1 MFKALGNF
9 IHRTPW
15 WALIL
20 FGISVLVLL
29 GIFVTPFHV
38 ISLQQQGA
46 DSAQKWAIQREIDS
60 NVGQSLLGVAEE
72 VVKGIHDGSKDPA
85 RRAEM
90 ERALKEIARARSELE
105 NARGGGH
112 ASARNAVKEA
122 RNAAREVA
130 IAAAEHAYES
140 AVEARER
147 IEEAQEDIRD
157 SLKSSNIPKA
167 EWPKSLD
174 EKLEQAR
181 QAEKLAK
188 EALAAVR
195 ARLPKDEHTLSITIG
210 PDSEPAKPA
219 AAGEGAGGDAPAAE
233 GASPAPGVAPEA
245 SRPPAVAPV
254 PEVSPPVAPL
264 PPELR
269 QDIRVKVASAVYRA
283 TVGSLLILLF
293 IPLFAVIV
301 IAKVFIGRARRSQD
315 VAEAK
320 KREAEFH
327 NFNRQ
332 LTEAR
337 LKVLQAQVE
346 PHFLFNTLA
355 NVQAL
360 TEVDPAAA
368 NQMVG
373 HLIQYL
379 RSSLPRMRQTVSTVA
394 QEIELVEAYL
404 NILKMRMGERLSFF
418 IDVSDAAKSVSFPP
432 MMLPSLVENA
442 IKHGLEPQREGGSIE
457 IVAKVVGTQLV
468 VSVADSGR
476 GLVATSETVGGVGL
490 TNIRERLAALYG
502 DAARLTLEERP
513 ERGVLATITMPIA
526 AGTAVAAGS
535 GDAAGAQA
543 GAANAAAPRGAQAKS
558 VVWSKVSRTHRAW
571 GRVISSAFV
580 ALMILLAVIF
590 GIAWAALLAGIL
602 PVNINNVELGGI
614 EGMAI
619 GSLLLVAGFCAVA
632 LGLLVVVG
640 VIYGLGLLLT
650 GLLIFIPA
658 VIIIAMFPAL
668 APLILIGLLIYW
680 FVRRRKR
687 RRAAAAAAAK
697 SGE

>member
-1 MFKALGNF
+1 MFKAIGNF
-9 IHRTPW
+9 IYRTPW

-20 FGISVLVLL
+20 FGISVLLLL
-29 GIFVTPFHV
+29 GVFVTPFHV
-38 ISLQQQGA
+38 LNLQHKGV
-46 DSAQKWAIQREIDS
+46 DSAQKQAIQREIDS
-60 NVGQSLLGVAEE
+60 NFGQSLLGVAEE
-72 VVKGIHDGSKDPA
+72 VVKGIHDSSEDPA

-90 ERALKEIARARSELE
+90 ERALKEILRARSELE
-105 NARGGGH
+105 NARVDIRS
-112 ASARNAVKEA
+112 ASGDAVKEA
-122 RNAAREVA
+122 REVAREIA
-130 IAAAEHAYES
+130 IGAAENAYEA

-147 IEEAQEDIRD
+147 VEEAQEDLRD
-157 SLKSSNIPKA
+157 SLASSNVPKA

-181 QAEKLAK
+181 QAEKRAK
-188 EALAAVR
+188 EALAKVR
-195 ARLPKDEHTLSITIG
+195 SKLDHDKTSLTITIG
-210 PDSEPAKPA
+210 PD
-219 AAGEGAGGDAPAAE
+219 GAESQA
-233 GASPAPGVAPEA
+233 APGDSGAAPVVPGA
-245 SRPPAVAPV
+245 PTAPVVPPAVVPPAGASAP
-254 PEVSPPVAPL
+254 ELSPPAAPPL

-293 IPLFAVIV
+293 IPIFIVIV

-320 KREAEFH
+320 NREAEYH

-332 LTEAR
+332 LTEAK

-360 TEVDPAAA
+360 TEVDPVAA
-368 NQMVG
+368 NEMVG

-379 RSSLPRMRQTVSTVA
+379 RSSLPRMRQTVSSVA
-394 QEIELVEAYL
+394 QEIELVVAYL
-404 NILKMRMGERLSFF
+404 NILKMRMGERLSFS
-418 IDVSDAAKSVSFPP
+418 IDVSEAARSVSFPP

-457 IVAKVVGTQLV
+457 IVAKVVGTQLIL
-468 VSVADSGR
+468 SVADTGR
-476 GLVATSETVGGVGL
+476 GLVAAGETVGGVGL

-502 DAARLTLEERP
+502 DAARLTLEQRP
-513 ERGVLATITMPIA
+513 EKGVIASISLPLAG
-526 AGTAVAAGS
+526 GTAAADGTGNEAGNSAGKQTGAASVAAAQGAKGS
-535 GDAAGAQA
+535 A
-543 GAANAAAPRGAQAKS
+543 R
-558 VVWSKVSRTHRAW
+558 VWSSVSSTHRAW
-571 GRVISSAFV
+571 GRVLSSAFV
-580 ALMILLAVIF
+580 ALIILLAVIF

-602 PVNINNVELGGI
+602 PLNINNVEIGGL
-614 EGMAI
+614 EGMAL

-658 VIIIAMFPAL
+658 VIIVAMFPAL
-668 APLILIGLLIYW
+668 APLILIGLMIYW

-687 RRAAAAAAAK
+687 RREAAAAK
-697 SGE
+697 AGE

>member
-1 MFKALGNF
+1 MFKAIGNF
-9 IHRTPW
+9 IYRTPW

-20 FGISVLVLL
+20 FGISVLLLL

-38 ISLQQQGA
+38 LNLQQKGV
-46 DSAQKWAIQREIDS
+46 DSAQKQAIQREIDS
-60 NVGQSLLGVAEE
+60 NFGQSLLGVAEE
-72 VVKGIHDGSKDPA
+72 VVKGIHDNSKDPA

-90 ERALKEIARARSELE
+90 ERALKEILRARSELE
-105 NARGGGH
+105 NARVDIRS
-112 ASARNAVKEA
+112 ASGDAVKEA
-122 RNAAREVA
+122 RDLAREIAIGAAENAYEAAVAARERV
-130 IAAAEHAYES
+130 
-140 AVEARER
+140 
-147 IEEAQEDIRD
+147 EEAQEDLRT
-157 SLKSSNIPKA
+157 SLESSNIPKA

-174 EKLEQAR
+174 EKLKQAR

-188 EALAAVR
+188 EALAKVR
-195 ARLPKDEHTLSITIG
+195 SKRGPDESTLTIRIG
-210 PDSEPAKPA
+210 PDSA
-219 AAGEGAGGDAPAAE
+219 ASPPTPEGTGAAPAA
-233 GASPAPGVAPEA
+233 PGVQPTPAVPPSVVAAVGTSAPEQ
-245 SRPPAVAPV
+245 
-254 PEVSPPVAPL
+254 SPPVLAPPL

-293 IPLFAVIV
+293 IPIFIMIV

-320 KREAEFH
+320 KREAEYH

-332 LTEAR
+332 LTEAK

-368 NQMVG
+368 NEMVG

-394 QEIELVEAYL
+394 QEIELVVAYL
-404 NILKMRMGERLSFF
+404 NILKMRMGERLSFS
-418 IDVSDAAKSVSFPP
+418 IDVSEAARSVSFPP

-442 IKHGLEPQREGGSIE
+442 IKHGLEPKREGGSIE
-457 IVAKVVGTQLV
+457 IVARVVGTKLLL
-468 VSVADSGR
+468 SVADTGR
-476 GLVATSETVGGVGL
+476 GLSAAGETVGGVGL

-502 DAARLTLEERP
+502 DAASLTLEQRP
-513 ERGVLATITMPIA
+513 EKGVIATISLPLAGATA
-526 AGTAVAAGS
+526 AADGS
-535 GDAAGAQA
+535 GSGAGKQTGAAGA
-543 GAANAAAPRGAQAKS
+543 AAAQGVKGNSRL
-558 VVWSKVSRTHRAW
+558 WSRVSSTHRAW
-571 GRVISSAFV
+571 GRVLSSTFV
-580 ALMILLAVIF
+580 ALIIMLAVIF

-602 PVNINNVELGGI
+602 PVNINDVEIGGI
-614 EGMAI
+614 EGMAL

-658 VIIIAMFPAL
+658 VIVVAMFPAL
-668 APLILIGLLIYW
+668 APLILIGLMIYW
-680 FVRRRKR
+680 FVRRRTR
-687 RRAAAAAAAK
+687 RRAAAKA
-697 SGE
+697 GE

>member
-1 MFKALGNF
+1 MFKAIGNF
-9 IHRTPW
+9 IYRTPW

-20 FGISVLVLL
+20 FGISVLLLL

-38 ISLQQQGA
+38 LNLQHVGV
-46 DSAQKWAIQREIDS
+46 DTAQKQAIQREIDS

-72 VVKGIHDGSKDPA
+72 VVKSIHDGSKDPA

-90 ERALKEIARARSELE
+90 ERALKEILRARSELE
-105 NARGGGH
+105 NARVDIRAGSGD
-112 ASARNAVKEA
+112 AVKEA
-122 RNAAREVA
+122 RDVAREIA
-130 IAAAEHAYES
+130 IGAAENAYEA

-147 IEEAQEDIRD
+147 VEEAQEELRA
-157 SLKSSNIPKA
+157 SLESSKIPKA

-181 QAEKLAK
+181 QAEERAKAKLAK
-188 EALAAVR
+188 VR
-195 ARLPKDEHTLSITIG
+195 EKLGRDKSSLSITIG
-210 PDSEPAKPA
+210 PDSAS
-219 AAGEGAGGDAPAAE
+219 AP
-233 GASPAPGVAPEA
+233 PAPEGSASAPLVPGAPEA
-245 SRPPAVAPV
+245 APVVPPAVVPPVGASAPE
-254 PEVSPPVAPL
+254 PSPPAAPPL

-293 IPLFAVIV
+293 IPFFIMIV

-320 KREAEFH
+320 KREAEYH

-332 LTEAR
+332 LTEAK

-360 TEVDPAAA
+360 TEVDPVAA
-368 NQMVG
+368 NKMVG

-394 QEIELVEAYL
+394 QEIELVVAYL
-404 NILKMRMGERLSFF
+404 NILKMRMGERLSFS
-418 IDVSDAAKSVSFPP
+418 IEVSEAAQSVSFPP

-457 IVAKVVGTQLV
+457 IVAKVVGTQLLL
-468 VSVADSGR
+468 SVADTGR
-476 GLVATSETVGGVGL
+476 GLSSAGETVGGVGL

-502 DAARLTLEERP
+502 DEAKLTLEQRAEK
-513 ERGVLATITMPIA
+513 GVIATIALPVAGVTA
-526 AGTAVAAGS
+526 AADGSANGDGRKPGAASVAA
-535 GDAAGAQA
+535 A
-543 GAANAAAPRGAQAKS
+543 RGAKANS
-558 VVWSKVSRTHRAW
+558 RVWSTVSSTHRAW
-571 GRVISSAFV
+571 GRVLSSTFV
-580 ALMILLAVIF
+580 ALIILLAVVF

-602 PVNINNVELGGI
+602 PLNINHVEIGGI
-614 EGMAI
+614 EGMAL

-658 VIIIAMFPAL
+658 VIVVAMFPAL
-668 APLILIGLLIYW
+668 APLILIGLMIYW

-687 RRAAAAAAAK
+687 RRAAAAVKA
-697 SGE
+697 GE

>member
-1 MFKALGNF
+1 MFKAIGNF
-9 IHRTPW
+9 IYRTPW
-15 WALIL
+15 WGLIL
-20 FGISVLVLL
+20 FGISVLLLL

-38 ISLQQQGA
+38 LNLQQKGV
-46 DSAQKWAIQREIDS
+46 DSAQKQAIQREIDS
-60 NVGQSLLGVAEE
+60 NFGQSLLGVAEE
-72 VVKGIHDGSKDPA
+72 VVKGIHDSSNDPA

-90 ERALKEIARARSELE
+90 ERALKEILRARSELE
-105 NARGGGH
+105 NARVDVRS
-112 ASARNAVKEA
+112 ASSDAVKEA
-122 RNAAREVA
+122 RDLAREIA
-130 IAAAEHAYES
+130 IGAAENAYEA

-147 IEEAQEDIRD
+147 VEEAQEDLRA
-157 SLKSSNIPKA
+157 SLASSKIPKA

-181 QAEKLAK
+181 QAEKRAK
-188 EALAAVR
+188 EALAKVR
-195 ARLPKDEHTLSITIG
+195 AKLDHEKSSLTITIG
-210 PDSEPAKPA
+210 PDGA
-219 AAGEGAGGDAPAAE
+219 ASQAAPDGPGAAPVVP
-233 GASPAPGVAPEA
+233 GAPTVPVA
-245 SRPPAVAPV
+245 PPAVVPPVGASAP
-254 PEVSPPVAPL
+254 ELSPPAALPL

-293 IPLFAVIV
+293 IPIFIMIV

-320 KREAEFH
+320 KREAEYH

-332 LTEAR
+332 LTEAK

-360 TEVDPAAA
+360 TEVDPVAA
-368 NQMVG
+368 NEMVG

-394 QEIELVEAYL
+394 QEIELVVAYL
-404 NILKMRMGERLSFF
+404 NILKMRMGERLSFS
-418 IDVSDAAKSVSFPP
+418 IDVSEAARSVSFPP

-457 IVAKVVGTQLV
+457 IVAKVVGTQLL
-468 VSVADSGR
+468 VSVADTGR
-476 GLVATSETVGGVGL
+476 GLVAAGEAVGGVGL

-502 DAARLTLEERP
+502 DAARLTLEQRP
-513 ERGVLATITMPIA
+513 EEGVIATISLPLAGATSA
-526 AGTAVAAGS
+526 ANGSVNGAGKQTGTAS
-535 GDAAGAQA
+535 
-543 GAANAAAPRGAQAKS
+543 GAAAQGVKGNS
-558 VVWSKVSRTHRAW
+558 RVWSTVSSTHRAW
-571 GRVISSAFV
+571 GRVLSSTFV
-580 ALMILLAVIF
+580 ALIILLAVIF

-602 PVNINNVELGGI
+602 PVNINNVEIGGI
-614 EGMAI
+614 EGMAL

-658 VIIIAMFPAL
+658 VIIVAMFPAL
-668 APLILIGLLIYW
+668 APLILIGLMIYW

-687 RRAAAAAAAK
+687 RRAAAAAKA
-697 SGE
+697 GE

>member
-1 MFKALGNF
+1 MFKAIGNF
-9 IHRTPW
+9 IYRTPW

-38 ISLQQQGA
+38 LNLQHVGV
-46 DSAQKWAIQREIDS
+46 DTAQKQAIQREIDS

-72 VVKGIHDGSKDPA
+72 VVKSIHDGSKDPA

-90 ERALKEIARARSELE
+90 ERALKEILRARSELE
-105 NARGGGH
+105 NARVDIRAGSGE
-112 ASARNAVKEA
+112 AVKEA
-122 RNAAREVA
+122 RDVAREIA
-130 IAAAEHAYES
+130 IGAAENAYEA
-140 AVEARER
+140 AVEARESV
-147 IEEAQEDIRD
+147 EEAQEELRA
-157 SLKSSNIPKA
+157 SLESSNIPKD

-181 QAEKLAK
+181 QAEERAKAKLAK
-188 EALAAVR
+188 VR
-195 ARLPKDEHTLSITIG
+195 EKLGRDKSSLTITIG
-210 PDSEPAKPA
+210 PDSAAPPA
-219 AAGEGAGGDAPAAE
+219 APEGSASAPAV
-233 GASPAPGVAPEA
+233 PGAPEA
-245 SRPPAVAPV
+245 APPAVVPPVGAAAPE
-254 PEVSPPVAPL
+254 PSPPAVPPL

-293 IPLFAVIV
+293 IPLFIMIV

-320 KREAEFH
+320 KREAEYH

-332 LTEAR
+332 LTEAK

-360 TEVDPAAA
+360 TEVDPVAA
-368 NQMVG
+368 NKMVG

-394 QEIELVEAYL
+394 QEIELVVAYL
-404 NILKMRMGERLSFF
+404 NILKMRMGDRLSFS
-418 IDVSDAAKSVSFPP
+418 IEVSEAAQSVSFPP

-457 IVAKVVGTQLV
+457 IVAKVVGTQLLL
-468 VSVADSGR
+468 SVADTGR
-476 GLVATSETVGGVGL
+476 GLGSAGETVGGVGL

-502 DAARLTLEERP
+502 DEARLTLEQRAEK
-513 ERGVLATITMPIA
+513 GVIATIALPA
-526 AGTAVAAGS
+526 AGVTAAADGSANGDGKKPGAASVAA
-535 GDAAGAQA
+535 A
-543 GAANAAAPRGAQAKS
+543 RGAKGNS
-558 VVWSKVSRTHRAW
+558 RVWSTVSSTHRAW
-571 GRVISSAFV
+571 GRVLSSTFV
-580 ALMILLAVIF
+580 ALIILLAVVF

-602 PVNINNVELGGI
+602 PVNINHVEIGGI
-614 EGMAI
+614 EGMAL

-658 VIIIAMFPAL
+658 VIVVAMFPAL
-668 APLILIGLLIYW
+668 APLILIGLMIYW

-687 RRAAAAAAAK
+687 RRAAAAAK
-697 SGE
+697 TGE

>member
-1 MFKALGNF
+1 MFKAIGNF
-9 IHRTPW
+9 IYRTPW

-20 FGISVLVLL
+20 FGISVLLLL

-38 ISLQQQGA
+38 LNLQHVGV
-46 DSAQKWAIQREIDS
+46 DTAQKQAIQREIDS

-72 VVKGIHDGSKDPA
+72 VVKSIHDGSKDPA

-90 ERALKEIARARSELE
+90 ERALKEILRARSELE
-105 NARGGGH
+105 NARVDIRAGSGD
-112 ASARNAVKEA
+112 AVKEA
-122 RNAAREVA
+122 RDVAREIA
-130 IAAAEHAYES
+130 IGAAENAYEA

-147 IEEAQEDIRD
+147 VEEAQEELRA
-157 SLKSSNIPKA
+157 SLESSKIPKA

-181 QAEKLAK
+181 QAEERAKAKLAK
-188 EALAAVR
+188 VR
-195 ARLPKDEHTLSITIG
+195 EKLGRDKSSLSITIG
-210 PDSEPAKPA
+210 PDSAS
-219 AAGEGAGGDAPAAE
+219 AP
-233 GASPAPGVAPEA
+233 PAPEGSASAPLVPGAPEA
-245 SRPPAVAPV
+245 APVVPPAVVPPVGASAPE
-254 PEVSPPVAPL
+254 PSPPAVPPL

-293 IPLFAVIV
+293 IPFFIMIV

-320 KREAEFH
+320 KREAEYH

-332 LTEAR
+332 LTEAK

-360 TEVDPAAA
+360 TEVDPVAA
-368 NQMVG
+368 NKMVG

-394 QEIELVEAYL
+394 QEIELVVAYL
-404 NILKMRMGERLSFF
+404 NILKMRMGERLSFS
-418 IDVSDAAKSVSFPP
+418 IEVSEAAQSVSFPP

-457 IVAKVVGTQLV
+457 IVAKVVGTQLLL
-468 VSVADSGR
+468 SVADTGR
-476 GLVATSETVGGVGL
+476 GLSSAGETVGGVGL

-502 DAARLTLEERP
+502 DEAKLTLEQRAEK
-513 ERGVLATITMPIA
+513 GVIATIALPVAGVTA
-526 AGTAVAAGS
+526 AADGSANGDGRKPGAASVAA
-535 GDAAGAQA
+535 A
-543 GAANAAAPRGAQAKS
+543 RGAKANS
-558 VVWSKVSRTHRAW
+558 RVWSTVSSTHRAW
-571 GRVISSAFV
+571 GRVLSSTFV
-580 ALMILLAVIF
+580 ALIILLAVVF

-602 PVNINNVELGGI
+602 PLNINHVEIGGI
-614 EGMAI
+614 EGMAL

-658 VIIIAMFPAL
+658 VIVVAMFPAL
-668 APLILIGLLIYW
+668 APLILIGLMIYW

-687 RRAAAAAAAK
+687 RRAAAAVKA
-697 SGE
+697 GE

>member
-1 MFKALGNF
+1 MFKAIGNF
-9 IHRTPW
+9 IYRTPW

-20 FGISVLVLL
+20 FGISVLLLL

-38 ISLQQQGA
+38 LNLQHVGV
-46 DSAQKWAIQREIDS
+46 DTAQKQAIQREIDS

-72 VVKGIHDGSKDPA
+72 VVKSIHDGSKDPA

-90 ERALKEIARARSELE
+90 ERALKEILRARSELE
-105 NARGGGH
+105 NARVDIRAGSGD
-112 ASARNAVKEA
+112 AVKEA
-122 RNAAREVA
+122 RDVAREIA
-130 IAAAEHAYES
+130 IGAAENAYEA

-147 IEEAQEDIRD
+147 VEEAQEELRA
-157 SLKSSNIPKA
+157 SLESSKIPKA

-181 QAEKLAK
+181 QAEERAKAKLAK
-188 EALAAVR
+188 VR
-195 ARLPKDEHTLSITIG
+195 EKLGRDKSSLSITIG
-210 PDSEPAKPA
+210 PDSAS
-219 AAGEGAGGDAPAAE
+219 AP
-233 GASPAPGVAPEA
+233 PAPEGSASAPLVPGAPEA
-245 SRPPAVAPV
+245 APVVPPAIVPPVGASAPDPSPPAVP
-254 PEVSPPVAPL
+254 PL

-293 IPLFAVIV
+293 IPFFIMIV

-320 KREAEFH
+320 KREAEYH

-332 LTEAR
+332 LTEAK

-360 TEVDPAAA
+360 TEVDPVAA
-368 NQMVG
+368 NKMVG

-394 QEIELVEAYL
+394 QEIELVVAYL
-404 NILKMRMGERLSFF
+404 NILKMRMGERLSFS
-418 IDVSDAAKSVSFPP
+418 IEVSEAAQSVSFPP

-457 IVAKVVGTQLV
+457 IVAKVVGTQLLL
-468 VSVADSGR
+468 SVADTGR
-476 GLVATSETVGGVGL
+476 GLSSAGETVGGVGL

-502 DAARLTLEERP
+502 DEAKLTLEQRAEK
-513 ERGVLATITMPIA
+513 GVIATIALPVAGVTA
-526 AGTAVAAGS
+526 AADGSANGDGRKPGAASVAA
-535 GDAAGAQA
+535 A
-543 GAANAAAPRGAQAKS
+543 RGAKANS
-558 VVWSKVSRTHRAW
+558 RVWSTVSSTHRAW
-571 GRVISSAFV
+571 GRVLSSTFV
-580 ALMILLAVIF
+580 ALIILLAVVF

-602 PVNINNVELGGI
+602 PLNINHVEIGGI
-614 EGMAI
+614 EGMAL

-658 VIIIAMFPAL
+658 VIVVAMFPAL
-668 APLILIGLLIYW
+668 APLILIGLMIYW

-687 RRAAAAAAAK
+687 RRAAAAVKA
-697 SGE
+697 GE